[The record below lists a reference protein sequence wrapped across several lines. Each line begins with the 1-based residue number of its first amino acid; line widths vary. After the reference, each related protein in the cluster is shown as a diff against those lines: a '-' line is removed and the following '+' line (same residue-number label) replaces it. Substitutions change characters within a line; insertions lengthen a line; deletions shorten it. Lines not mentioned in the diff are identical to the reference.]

1 MISLKTTDTPPES
14 CMLKIIPSNKII
26 YNSKNKNKYQP
37 LINIKHDEVHNYKT
51 QMNMD
56 EKGS

>member
-1 MISLKTTDTPPES
+1 
-14 CMLKIIPSNKII
+14 MLKIIPSNKII